1 MVYPGALIAAA
12 TAILLASP
20 AYAGGLYPKSSA
32 VLQVDA
38 KNYDSLIAKSNY
50 TSVSYSYTKFDS
62 NQEQG
67 TDNHRSSSSMHH
79 GVDTARVFSQRTSRQ
94 QRSSPAV
101 PKWLLSTA
109 MKITTSNSVAL
120 WASRASQH

>member
-50 TSVSYSYTKFDS
+50 TSVSYHCTELDS
-62 NQEQG
+62 NQERE

-79 GVDTARVFSQRTSRQ
+79 GADTARVFSQLMSRL
-94 QRSSPAV
+94 QRSLPAPQRSLRSIV
-101 PKWLLSTA
+101 MRT
-109 MKITTSNSVAL
+109 TTSNSAVL